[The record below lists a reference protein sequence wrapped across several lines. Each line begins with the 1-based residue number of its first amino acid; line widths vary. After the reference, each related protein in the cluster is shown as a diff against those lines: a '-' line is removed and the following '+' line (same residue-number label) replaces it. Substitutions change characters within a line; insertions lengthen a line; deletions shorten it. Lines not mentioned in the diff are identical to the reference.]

1 MPNEIDPKSPAGS
14 SQAKLRIGEAKL
26 FTGIVEETGIIRGLQ
41 AGNQGAVLTIGAKI
55 IPSTMK
61 IGDSVAVNGVCLT
74 VVRADEES
82 FTCDLSME
90 TLQRSSLRR
99 ARQQTI
105 VNLERPMILGGRLG
119 GHLVQGH
126 VDGVGELISAVPS
139 GDGIDLRI
147 SYPAELERYLV
158 YKGSV
163 AVDGIS
169 LTVAS
174 LQAGSFTIAA
184 IPHTFKATNLKF
196 LKPGDPINLEV
207 DILGKY
213 FERFFG
219 LGLKPGEAISGTD
232 SKLTADYLKEQGF

>member
-1 MPNEIDPKSPAGS
+1 
-14 SQAKLRIGEAKL
+14 
-26 FTGIVEETGIIRGLQ
+26 LQ
-41 AGNQGAVLTIGAKI
+41 AGNQSAILTIGAKI
-55 IPSTMK
+55 IPPTLK

-74 VVRADEES
+74 AVRVSEES
-82 FTCDLSME
+82 FACDLSME
-90 TLQRSSLRR
+90 TLQHSSLRC
-99 ARQQTI
+99 ARQQTF
-105 VNLERPMILGGRLG
+105 VNLERPMVLGGRLG

-126 VDGVGELISAVPS
+126 VDGIGELISAIAS

-174 LQAGSFTIAA
+174 LQNGSFTVAA
-184 IPHTFKATNLKF
+184 ISHTFKATNLRF
-196 LKPGDPINLEV
+196 LKPGDPVNLEV

-213 FERFFG
+213 FERFFR
-219 LGLKPGEAISGTD
+219 LGLRPGDAVPSVD

>member
-1 MPNEIDPKSPAGS
+1 MR
-14 SQAKLRIGEAKL
+14 AKGRNKEAKL
-26 FTGIVEETGIIRGLQ
+26 FTGIIEETGTLNELQ
-41 AGNQGAVLTIGAKI
+41 AGNQTATIAIGARI
-55 IPSTMK
+55 IPPTLR
-61 IGDSVAVNGVCLT
+61 IGDSIAVNGVCLT
-74 VVRADEES
+74 AVRVGEES
-82 FTCDLSME
+82 FACDLSLE

-99 ARQQTI
+99 ARPQTV
-105 VNLERPMILGGRLG
+105 VNLERPMTLGDRLG

-126 VDGVGELISAVPS
+126 VDGVGELISAIPS

-174 LQAGSFTIAA
+174 LQSESFVVAA
-184 IPHTFKATNLKF
+184 IPHTFRATNLRF
-196 LKPGDPINLEV
+196 LKPGDPVNLEA

-213 FERFFG
+213 FERFFM
-219 LGLKPGEAISGTD
+219 LGLKPGEAVSSTD

>member
-1 MPNEIDPKSPAGS
+1 
-14 SQAKLRIGEAKL
+14 
-26 FTGIVEETGIIRGLQ
+26 
-41 AGNQGAVLTIGAKI
+41 
-55 IPSTMK
+55 MK
-61 IGDSVAVNGVCLT
+61 IGDSIAVNGVCLT
-74 VVRADEES
+74 AVRVGEE
-82 FTCDLSME
+82 FFACDLSME
-90 TLQRSSLRR
+90 TLQRSSLRH

-105 VNLERPMILGGRLG
+105 VNLERPMVLGGRLG

-126 VDGVGELISAVPS
+126 VDGVGELISAIPG

-147 SYPAELERYLV
+147 SYPAELQRYLIH
-158 YKGSV
+158 KGSV

-174 LQAGSFTIAA
+174 LQNGSFAVAA

-196 LKPGDPINLEV
+196 LKSGDPVNLEV

-213 FERFFG
+213 FERFFR
-219 LGLKPGEAISGTD
+219 LGLRPGEVVPSTD